1 MELDK
6 NMSISIFYRELKA
19 EFDRIQQS
27 ISQKKRQKFHDLKP
41 VVSRGLSG
49 DEMQAIKDEV
59 ASEETHSW
67 SLPKQYYLRCK

>member
-1 MELDK
+1 MEFHK
-6 NMSISIFYRELKA
+6 NMSVSIYYRELKS

-59 ASEETHSW
+59 ASEETHRW
-67 SLPKQYYLRCK
+67 SLPKRYYLRSK